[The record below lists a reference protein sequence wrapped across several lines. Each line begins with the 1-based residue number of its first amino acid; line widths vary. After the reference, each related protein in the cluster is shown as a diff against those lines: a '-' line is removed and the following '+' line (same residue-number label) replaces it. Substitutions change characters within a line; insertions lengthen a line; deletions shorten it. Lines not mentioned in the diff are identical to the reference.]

1 MTPAGNNRQQPAHGS
16 VPGAMPDPHA
26 ILSRYWGY
34 SSFRPLQL
42 DIISSILSGRD
53 TIGLLPTGGG
63 KSITFQVPAMMLPGL
78 TVVITPL
85 ISLMKDQVDN
95 LLDIGIR
102 AVYLHA
108 GLSMRENTLAID
120 RCRLGKARLLYISP
134 EKLQSPAFADT
145 LRLLPVSLIVVDE
158 AHCIS
163 QWGYDFRPSYLNIA
177 ALRAMF
183 PAAPV
188 LALTASATPEVIDDI
203 SRQLHM
209 KSPAIFRKSFT
220 RDNISYIVRDS
231 DYKEGKA
238 IDILNKVPGTAIVY
252 VRSRR
257 RTREIAAI
265 LSAAGISADFYHAGL
280 LPEEKEERQ
289 NAWKSGA
296 TRVIVATNAFGM
308 GIDKPDV
315 RLVIH
320 YDLPP
325 SLEEY
330 YQEAGRAGRDGLPA
344 FAVLLTCRHDKAILS
359 RRLSDAFPDKDT
371 IRRIYEL
378 TCNFL
383 GIAVGEGYNKVFEF
397 NISLFCTRFRFH
409 PRVVDPALRILTQ
422 AGYLSYSDE
431 MTTRSRVMVL
441 LRRDEL
447 YDLDLP
453 DKADRVLHTLLRTS
467 TGIFADYE
475 IISEPLIA
483 RHIGITEQEVYE
495 NMLLLTRMHILH
507 YIPRQT
513 SPYILFTTSREEPQH
528 LIFPKSVY
536 EDRKAQM
543 AVRLEAMRRFAF
555 ATDTC
560 RVNTMLR
567 YFGEQPARPCG
578 RCDICRAAAR
588 SSAAASARRDEIRNT
603 ILHLASR
610 PGGATVDTLAA
621 SARTTPDNIIEIL
634 RPLID
639 DGTITARDAAFH
651 ADFNTKSP
659 H

>member
-1 MTPAGNNRQQPAHGS
+1 MTPPGDTGHCGTHDTPAD
-16 VPGAMPDPHA
+16 V
-26 ILSRYWGY
+26 LRRYWGY
-34 SSFRPLQL
+34 DSFRPLQL

-63 KSITFQVPAMMLPGL
+63 KSITFQVPAMILPGL
-78 TVVITPL
+78 TVVVTPL

-95 LLDIGIR
+95 LYGIGIR

-108 GLSMRENTLAID
+108 GLSMRETTLVID

-134 EKLQSPAFADT
+134 EKLQSPSFADI

-163 QWGYDFRPSYLNIA
+163 QWGYDFRPSYLSIA
-177 ALRAMF
+177 TMRTMF
-183 PAAPV
+183 PSAPV
-188 LALTASATPEVIDDI
+188 LALTASATPDVIDDI
-203 SRQLHM
+203 GRRLLM
-209 KSPAIFRKSFT
+209 KSPAILRRSFT

-238 IDILNKVPGTAIVY
+238 IDILNKVPGTSIVY

-265 LSAAGISADFYHAGL
+265 LTAAGISADFYHAGL
-280 LPEEKEERQ
+280 LPEEKEQRQ
-289 NAWKSGA
+289 NDWKSGT

-344 FAVLLTCRHDKAILS
+344 FAVLLTCRHDKATLS
-359 RRLSDAFPDKDT
+359 RRLADAFPEKDT

-378 TCNFL
+378 ACNFL

-409 PRVVDPALRILTQ
+409 PRVVEPALRILTQ
-422 AGYLSYSDE
+422 AGYIDYSDE
-431 MTTRSRVMVL
+431 IATRSRVMVL

-447 YDLDLP
+447 YDLNLP
-453 DKADRVLHTLLRTS
+453 DKADRVLHALLRTS
-467 TGIFADYE
+467 TGIFAGYE

-483 RHIGITEQEVYE
+483 LHIGISEQETYE
-495 NMLLLTRMHILH
+495 NLLLLTRMHVLH

-528 LIFPKSVY
+528 LIFPKAIY
-536 EDRKAQM
+536 EDRKKQM
-543 AVRLEAMRRFAF
+543 AARLDAMRRFAF
-555 ATDTC
+555 STDSC

-567 YFGEQPARPCG
+567 YFGEQPQKPCG
-578 RCDICRAAAR
+578 KCDICRAAAHNSR
-588 SSAAASARRDEIRNT
+588 HQSLATDLRPRIIA
-603 ILHLASR
+603 LASN
-610 PGGATVDTLAA
+610 PAGIGIDTLAKRLNA
-621 SARTTPDNIIEIL
+621 TSTAIIDAVRHLLDEGLLTTRNSL
-634 RPLID
+634 
-639 DGTITARDAAFH
+639 FY
-651 ADFNTKSP
+651 ADFNTKTP